1 MKKVYDTINQY
12 CVEHEL
18 LTNGDGIVIGLSGGM
33 DSVCLLQVLAAL
45 RNEWHA
51 SCISVITTHQLPG
64 DAVKDTVVKAQ
75 AMSQQQHRRIAD
87 EVKASKEKAPA
98 AGKVEKM
105 KKAPLEKT
113 DQEIIIGI

>member
-45 RNEWHA
+45 RNEW
-51 SCISVITTHQLPG
+51 
-64 DAVKDTVVKAQ
+64 K
-75 AMSQQQHRRIAD
+75 
-87 EVKASKEKAPA
+87 KEKA
-98 AGKVEKM
+98 GKS
-105 KKAPLEKT
+105 
-113 DQEIIIGI
+113 

>member
-45 RNEWHA
+45 RNEWQA
-51 SCISVITTHQLPG
+51 SACLRTRTSWDPEERATDE
-64 DAVKDTVVKAQ
+64 DAAFAQ
-75 AMSQQQHRRIAD
+75 RLGS
-87 EVKASKEKAPA
+87 
-98 AGKVEKM
+98 
-105 KKAPLEKT
+105 
-113 DQEIIIGI
+113 

>member
-45 RNEWHA
+45 RNEW
-51 SCISVITTHQLPG
+51 QLRLVCVHVHKG
-64 DAVKDTVVKAQ
+64 IRGTAEDEDEAF
-75 AMSQQQHRRIAD
+75 QQRLAAKYNNSFRI
-87 EVKASKEKAPA
+87 
-98 AGKVEKM
+98 
-105 KKAPLEKT
+105 
-113 DQEIIIGI
+113 

>member
-45 RNEWHA
+45 RNLDSRVCPA
-51 SCISVITTHQLPG
+51 SPG
-64 DAVKDTVVKAQ
+64 AR
-75 AMSQQQHRRIAD
+75 SQ
-87 EVKASKEKAPA
+87 
-98 AGKVEKM
+98 
-105 KKAPLEKT
+105 
-113 DQEIIIGI
+113 IGRSLICLK